1 MKHKGLFTILTLAM
15 FAILLT
21 GCVNIRQE
29 IWVNADYTGKVS
41 LEMSI
46 SEALITAAN
55 AIDGTIGTSLD
66 PRTQADQ
73 DFGANQFVQN
83 YAYQDYSDGTNHFF
97 TTTFEIIDFKAFL
110 ETVNNDLV
118 DITLS
123 ELENGNLGYSQMLVY
138 NTGVEE
144 FTTSSDILKKA
155 YEAAKA
161 SAMKSTTWQVI
172 LHLPNVV
179 STNGT
184 QSENVE
190 GILWSY
196 PMSTVAS
203 ANPPLELKAEYR
215 KPVIPTS
222 ISGAAWFP
230 WAIGGVCLLIVG
242 VVLILILSTAARKRK
257 QATGSAPA
265 DFDFDKTDDFTNS

>member
-15 FAILLT
+15 FAMLLA

-55 AIDGTIGTSLD
+55 AIDGTIGTTLD

-83 YAYQDYSDGTNHFF
+83 YSYQDYSDGTNHFY
-97 TTTFEIIDFKAFL
+97 TTTFDIIDYKAFL
-110 ETVNNDLV
+110 ETVNNDLM

-144 FTTSSDILKKA
+144 FTSSSEILKKA
-155 YEAAKA
+155 FEAAKA
-161 SAMKSTTWQVI
+161 SAMKNTSWQVT
-172 LHLPNVV
+172 LHLPNVI

-184 QSENVE
+184 QPENVE

-230 WAIGGVCLLIVG
+230 WTIGGVVVLIVG
-242 VVLILILSTAARKRK
+242 VALALILTSAARRRK
-257 QATGSAPA
+257 ASTGSAPA
-265 DFDFDKTDDFTNS
+265 DFDFDKTDDFNNS